1 MLDMNINFADG
12 VYTKGK
18 INGIEIVILSSYE
31 KANDI
36 INYLKE
42 AVDAGYDPNDI
53 DIDYSDIEEVDLR
66 RIKRTIEDYC
76 N

>member
-12 VYTKGK
+12 VYTNGK
-18 INGIEIVILSSYE
+18 INGIEIAILSSYE

-36 INYLKE
+36 IDYLKE
-42 AVDAGYDPNDI
+42 AVDAGYNPNDI

>member
-1 MLDMNINFADG
+1 MLNMNINFADG
-12 VYTKGK
+12 VYTNGK
-18 INGIEIVILSSYE
+18 INGIEIAILSSYE

-36 INYLKE
+36 IDYLKE
-42 AVDAGYDPNDI
+42 AVDAGYNPNDV

>member
-12 VYTKGK
+12 VYTNGK
-18 INGIEIVILSSYE
+18 INGIEIAILSSYE

-36 INYLKE
+36 IDYLKD
-42 AVDAGYDPNDI
+42 AVDAGYNPNDV

-76 N
+76 S

>member
-18 INGIEIVILSSYE
+18 INGIEIAILSSYE

-36 INYLKE
+36 IDYLKE
-42 AVDAGYDPNDI
+42 AVDAGYNPNDI

-66 RIKRTIEDYC
+66 RIKRTIEDYYS
-76 N
+76 

>member
-18 INGIEIVILSSYE
+18 TNGIEIAILSSYE

-36 INYLKE
+36 IDYLKE
-42 AVDAGYDPNDI
+42 AVDAGYNPNDI

-76 N
+76 S